1 MQRAQIAQF
10 TDKFGIENKHLVPQL
25 SLLSVVEP
33 SEDNGNM
40 SPALA
45 NDRIKDYHKQTAERR
60 KAISEKMAVKR

>member
-1 MQRAQIAQF
+1 
-10 TDKFGIENKHLVPQL
+10 
-25 SLLSVVEP
+25 VEP